1 MLAIREEVMTD
12 QITLRPTI
20 TKTFVKGGIAIAIF
34 SVFLQVTPSKLLNFA
49 IFVAIS
55 LLMVAVY
62 ASLKRTNEYV
72 LTDESITM
80 RSFLRAEK
88 VINYSDLS
96 ISDLSISQGILAKK
110 FHCGTIFINVRTKSA
125 TYVAFGGG
133 MAEALRDVK
142 NPSEVFATISSHLQ
156 HT

>member
-1 MLAIREEVMTD
+1 MLAIRAREEVMTD

-20 TKTFVKGGIAIAIF
+20 TKTFVKGAIAIALF
-34 SVFLQVTPSKLLNFA
+34 SIFLQVTPSKLLNFA
-49 IFVAIS
+49 IFLAIS
-55 LLMVAVY
+55 LLIVAVY

-88 VINYSDLS
+88 VIKYSD
-96 ISDLSISQGILAKK
+96 ISDLSIAQGILAKK

-125 TYVAFGGG
+125 TYIAFGGG

>member
-20 TKTFVKGGIAIAIF
+20 TKTFVKGGIVIAIF
-34 SVFLQVTPSKLLNFA
+34 SAFLQVTPSKLLNFA

-62 ASLKRTNEYV
+62 ASVKRTNEYV

-88 VINYSDLS
+88 VINYSD
-96 ISDLSISQGILAKK
+96 ISDISIAQGILAKK
-110 FHCGTIFINVRTKSA
+110 FHCGTIFINVNTKSA
-125 TYVAFGGG
+125 SYVAFGGG

-142 NPSEVFATISSHLQ
+142 NPSEVFATIFSHLQ